1 MLSIVHHQ
9 VLLPLLTR
17 NGVFLITDQ
26 LLVVQVSILFRFIC
40 SFYVLM
46 IIVEEIH
53 HPLMDNMRQLSM
65 RGSLITNPASGLQP
79 LASPSK
85 PLVTYA
91 KNQQQNT
98 YLNEEAELD
107 REEEAARELKAR
119 RRATTAKA
127 QAPDSNYKM
136 KR

>member
-1 MLSIVHHQ
+1 
-9 VLLPLLTR
+9 
-17 NGVFLITDQ
+17 
-26 LLVVQVSILFRFIC
+26 
-40 SFYVLM
+40 M

-65 RGSLITNPASGLQP
+65 RGSLITNPDSGLQP